1 MAFDEFH
8 DQLPDVDPAET
19 NEWLQALDDLA
30 ATKGNPRASYVLR
43 RLLAEARRL
52 QIGVPPMVSSHYVN
66 TIAPEDEPPF
76 PGDEDME
83 ARIRRLIRWNAA
95 VMVLRAN
102 IKSPG
107 VGGHLS
113 TYASAASLYEVAF
126 NHFFRGKDH
135 QGGGDQIF
143 YQGHATPGIY
153 ARSFLEFR
161 FDDDRLD
168 NFRREVGGK
177 LGLSSY
183 PHPRLMPRY
192 WEFPTVSMGLGP
204 INAVYQARFNRY
216 LHARGLKDTS
226 QQRVWCFVGDGEMD
240 EPESTAGLSLASREK
255 LDNLIFVV
263 NCNLQRLDGPV
274 RGNGKVIQEFESLFR
289 GAGWHVIKVVWGRE
303 WDSLLARDT
312 DGVLVD
318 KMDTTTDGQ
327 FQRYAV
333 ADGAYIREHFFGPDP
348 RLRKLVEHLSD
359 SDLQRLRRGGHDY
372 RKLYAAYKVATE
384 LEGAPVV
391 ILAKTVKGWA
401 LGESIEARN
410 VTHQA
415 KKMTVTDLQGFR
427 DRLGLPI
434 SDRELDQDLPP
445 YYRPPRHTST
455 IQYMLWRRDE
465 LGGLLPERRVSYE
478 APKLP
483 PKETY
488 EEFFTGTEEK
498 KQEASTTQAFVRM
511 LRALLRDPEIGQRI
525 VPIIP
530 DEART
535 FGMESLFKQL
545 KIYNPLGQSYEP
557 VDVETLLPYLE
568 APDGQ
573 VLEEGITEAGSMAAF
588 TAAGTSYATHDQLTI
603 PFFIFYSMFGFQRV
617 GDLIWAFG
625 DARGRGFL
633 MGATAG
639 RTTLEGEGLQHQ
651 DGHSPLLASTVP
663 NVLVYDPAYAYE
675 LATIIREGLR
685 RMYEEGED
693 VFYYITLYNE
703 PYVQAKMPRG
713 ATDGILKGLYRF
725 KRSTAKNGTR
735 VQLLASGP
743 ILRSTL
749 EAQERLKEHGVA
761 ADIWCATS
769 YQQLRNEA
777 LDCERWNRLHPTEP
791 ARVPYVSRVLE
802 EADGPIVAVS
812 DYMRSVPDQVARWI
826 PEPYVSL
833 GTDGFGRSDT
843 RTDLRRHFEIDA
855 GHITAAALHALALSG
870 EMKPETARDA
880 LEAAGIEPDTP
891 DPRSS

>member
-8 DQLPDVDPAET
+8 DQLPDVDRAET
-19 NEWLQALDDLA
+19 DEWLQALRDLA
-30 ATKGNPRASYVLR
+30 ANKGNPRASFVLR
-43 RLLAEARRL
+43 KLLAEARRL

-76 PGDEDME
+76 PGDEEME

-102 IKSPG
+102 IKSSG

-113 TYASAASLYEVAF
+113 TYASAASLYEVGF

-135 QGGGDQIF
+135 EGGGDQIF

-161 FDDDRLD
+161 FDEDRLD
-168 NFRREVGGK
+168 NFRQETGGK

-204 INAVYQARFNRY
+204 INAIYQARFNRY
-216 LHARGLKDTS
+216 LHARGIKDTS

-240 EPESTAGLSLASREK
+240 EPESTAALTLASREK

-303 WDSLLARDT
+303 WDTLLARDT
-312 DGVLVD
+312 DGVLVE
-318 KMDTTTDGQ
+318 KMDSTTDGQ

-348 RLRKLVEHLSD
+348 RLRRLVEHLPD
-359 SDLQRLRRGGHDY
+359 TDLQRLRRGGHDY
-372 RKLYAAYKVATE
+372 RKLHAAYKVATE

-434 SDRELDQDLPP
+434 SDQELEKDLPP

-465 LGGLLPERRVSYE
+465 LGGLLPERRVSFE

-483 PKETY
+483 AKEAY
-488 EEFFTGTEEK
+488 EEFYAGTEER
-498 KQEASTTQAFVRM
+498 KQEASTTQAFVRL
-511 LRALLRDPEIGQRI
+511 LRVLLRDPEIGHRI

-568 APDGQ
+568 ATDGQ
-573 VLEEGITEAGSMAAF
+573 VLEEGITEAGSMATF
-588 TAAGTSYATHDQLTI
+588 TAAGTSYATHEQLTI

-633 MGATAG
+633 LGATAG
-639 RTTLEGEGLQHQ
+639 RTTLLGEGLQHQ

-663 NVLVYDPAYAYE
+663 NVLIYDPAFAYE
-675 LATIIREGLR
+675 VATVIREGLR

-693 VFYYITLYNE
+693 VFYYLTLYNE

-743 ILRSTL
+743 VVRLAV
-749 EAQERLKEHGVA
+749 EAQERLKEYGVA
-761 ADIWCATS
+761 ADIWSATS
-769 YQQLRNEA
+769 YQQLRHEA
-777 LDCERWNRLHPTEP
+777 LDCERWNRLHPTDP
-791 ARVPYVSRVLE
+791 ARVPYVSQVLE
-802 EADGPIVAVS
+802 EAEGPIVAVS
-812 DYMRSVPDQVARWI
+812 DYMKAVPDQIGRWV

-833 GTDGFGRSDT
+833 GTDGFGRSDA
-843 RTDLRRHFEIDA
+843 REDLRRHFEIDA

-870 EMKPETARDA
+870 EMKPERVREA
-880 LEAAGIEPDTP
+880 LEAAGIEPETP

>member
-19 NEWLQALDDLA
+19 NEWLQALNDLA
-30 ATKGNPRASYVLR
+30 TGKGNPRASYVLR

-83 ARIRRLIRWNAA
+83 KRIRRLIRWNAA

-113 TYASAASLYEVAF
+113 TYASAASLYEVGF

-135 QGGGDQIF
+135 EGGGDQIF
-143 YQGHATPGIY
+143 YQGHGTPGIY

-161 FDDDRLD
+161 FDEDRLD
-168 NFRREVGGK
+168 NFRREAGGK

-303 WDSLLARDT
+303 WDTLLARDT

-318 KMDTTTDGQ
+318 KMDTTSDGQ

-434 SDRELDQDLPP
+434 SDQELDKDLPP

-455 IQYMLWRRDE
+455 VQYMLWRRDE

-488 EEFFTGTEEK
+488 EEFFAGTEEK

-511 LRALLRDPEIGQRI
+511 LRAVLRDPEIGKRI

-568 APDGQ
+568 AEDGQ

-725 KRSTAKNGTR
+725 KKSQAKNGTR

-743 ILRSTL
+743 VLRL
-749 EAQERLKEHGVA
+749 AVEAQEMLKEHGVA
-761 ADIWCATS
+761 ADIWSATS

-791 ARVPYVSRVLE
+791 ARVPYISQMLE
-802 EADGPIVAVS
+802 DAEGPIVAVS
-812 DYMRSVPDQVARWI
+812 DYMRSIPDQVARWI

-855 GHITAAALHALALSG
+855 GHITAAALHVLALAG
-870 EMKPETARDA
+870 EMKPETAREA
-880 LEAAGIEPDTP
+880 LEAAGIEPETP

>member
-113 TYASAASLYEVAF
+113 TYASAASLYEVGF

-135 QGGGDQIF
+135 EGGGDQIF
-143 YQGHATPGIY
+143 YQGHGTPGIY

-161 FDDDRLD
+161 FDEDRLD
-168 NFRREVGGK
+168 NFRRESGGK

-240 EPESTAGLSLASREK
+240 EPESTAGLALASREK

-348 RLRKLVEHLSD
+348 RLSKLVEHLSD

-415 KKMTVTDLQGFR
+415 KKMTVTDLQAFR

-434 SDRELDQDLPP
+434 SDQELDKDLPP

-455 IQYMLWRRDE
+455 IQYMLWRREE
-465 LGGLLPERRVSYE
+465 LGGLLPERRVSFE

-483 PKETY
+483 PKEAY
-488 EEFFTGTEEK
+488 EEFYEGTEEK

-511 LRALLRDPEIGQRI
+511 LRALLRDPEIGKRI

-568 APDGQ
+568 ATDGQ

-633 MGATAG
+633 LGATAG

-713 ATDGILKGLYRF
+713 ATDGILKGLYQF
-725 KRSTAKNGTR
+725 KRSTAKKGAR

-743 ILRSTL
+743 ILRSAL
-749 EAQERLKEHGVA
+749 DAQERLKEHGVA
-761 ADIWCATS
+761 ADIWSVTS

-791 ARVPYVSRVLE
+791 ARVPYVSQVLE
-802 EADGPIVAVS
+802 DADGPIVAVS

-855 GHITAAALHALALSG
+855 EHIAAAALHALALSG

-880 LEAAGIEPDTP
+880 LEAAGIEPDSQ
-891 DPRSS
+891 DPRIS